1 MSSMANDPRLVSEQS
16 GNLIQRWW
24 HRFGQADLGSLPIVF
39 GLIVIWLVFQAA
51 NDKFLSPLN
60 LTNLLSQI
68 AALGTIAVG
77 AVLVLLLGEVDLS
90 AGAVSGLCAA
100 VMAVLNVK
108 SGVPGPIAVL
118 AGLGAGVVVG
128 FFQGF
133 WVTRFKIPSFIV
145 TLAGQIGWIGL
156 LLFVLGET
164 GTVNLRDN
172 FIVGLAGTF
181 LKRDVPNGELYSWL
195 VGILFIL
202 IFAGSFIWERQRRKD
217 AGLQFRSIGG
227 LIFQIAVVA
236 VLVIGMLLITDADR
250 GLPSSMV
257 FFIAILVLFDFI
269 TQRTVFGRHI
279 YAVGGNPEA
288 ARRASINVTFIRIS
302 VFVLASML
310 AAFGGILAGSR
321 LLAVNQ
327 SSGGSDLL
335 LDVIASEVI
344 GGTSLFGGR
353 GTVWSALLGALV
365 IGSIS
370 NGMDLL
376 ALPSPI
382 KFMITGGVLLAAVT
396 IEAISRQRRESAGR

>member
-1 MSSMANDPRLVSEQS
+1 MSTMVNDPRLESERS
-16 GNLIQRWW
+16 GNPLQRWFQ
-24 HRFGQADLGSLPIVF
+24 RFRQSDLGPLPIVF
-39 GLIVIWLVFQAA
+39 GLLIIWLIFQRT

-60 LTNLLSQI
+60 LTNLMAQI

-77 AVLVLLLGEVDLS
+77 AVLILLLGEVDLS
-90 AGAVSGLCAA
+90 AGSVSGLCAA

-108 SGVPGPIAVL
+108 YGIPGPIAVL
-118 AGLGAGVVVG
+118 AGLFTGLAIGL
-128 FFQGF
+128 FQGF

-145 TLAGQIGWIGL
+145 TLAGLIGWVGAL
-156 LLFVLGET
+156 LYVLGET
-164 GTVNLRDN
+164 GTVNLRDK
-172 FIVGLAGTF
+172 FIVGLASTF

-195 VGILFIL
+195 VGILFI
-202 IFAGSFIWERQRRKD
+202 IIYAASFIWERQRRKR

-227 LIFQIAVVA
+227 LLFQIAVV
-236 VLVIGMLLITDADR
+236 VILVVGMLLITNADR
-250 GLPSSMV
+250 GLPSAMV
-257 FFIAILVLFDFI
+257 FFIAVLVIFDFL
-269 TQRTVFGRHI
+269 TQRTIFGRHV
-279 YAVGGNPEA
+279 YAVGGNAEA
-288 ARRASINVTFIRIS
+288 ARRASINVPFVRIA
-302 VFVLASML
+302 VFGLASTL
-310 AAFGGILAGSR
+310 AAFGGILAASR

-335 LDVIASEVI
+335 LNVIASAVI

-382 KFMITGGVLLAAVT
+382 KFMITGGVLLVAVT